1 MINANIISIRKLLS
15 VPVIIIHATESR
27 YEKNLNYPFLCSG
40 HKSVIVTSEKNSD
53 EKVNTLRLLGA
64 EVIQTKNSDEEMA
77 VAQKIRDSDPKKYL
91 MLNQVTTCE
100 SINLLSNLH

>member
-1 MINANIISIRKLLS
+1 M
-15 VPVIIIHATESR
+15 
-27 YEKNLNYPFLCSG
+27 
-40 HKSVIVTSEKNSD
+40 TSEKNSD